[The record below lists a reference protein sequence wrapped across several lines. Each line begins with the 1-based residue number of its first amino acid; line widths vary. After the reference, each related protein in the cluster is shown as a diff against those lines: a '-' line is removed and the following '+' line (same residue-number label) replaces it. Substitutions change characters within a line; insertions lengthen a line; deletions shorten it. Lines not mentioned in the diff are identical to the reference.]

1 MNYYEKEFDKLQ
13 DEFHETIEHFP
24 LFEEMIDNIYDKD
37 IKEIED
43 LLLKDDEYYLIYNKT
58 RKKKKTKR
66 PKIIPSKRALMLN
79 SPWFKKIYLYLNA
92 PEHQKIFD
100 TPELKIIDILR
111 MYLEKL
117 ELRKR
122 EGKPIDEVSEQE
134 LLERERRREPI
145 L

>member
-1 MNYYEKEFDKLQ
+1 
-13 DEFHETIEHFP
+13 
-24 LFEEMIDNIYDKD
+24 
-37 IKEIED
+37 
-43 LLLKDDEYYLIYNKT
+43 
-58 RKKKKTKR
+58 
-66 PKIIPSKRALMLN
+66 MLN

-117 ELRKR
+117 ELRKK

-134 LLERERRREPI
+134 LLERERRKREEEAKKKN
-145 L
+145 